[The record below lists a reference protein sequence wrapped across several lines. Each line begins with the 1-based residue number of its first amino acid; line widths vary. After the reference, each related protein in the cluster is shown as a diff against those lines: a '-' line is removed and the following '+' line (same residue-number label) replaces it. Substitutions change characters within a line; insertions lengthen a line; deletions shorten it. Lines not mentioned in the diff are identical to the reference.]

1 MLCVSYFIK
10 KILSYLIKR
19 EEKNNKGKQAKKAKW
34 DYELFEK
41 KAAKVN
47 FFMKSEIYA
56 WQELTPDV
64 FYALL

>member
-1 MLCVSYFIK
+1 MLSC
-10 KILSYLIKR
+10 LIKR
-19 EEKNNKGKQAKKAKW
+19 EEKIIKASKQKKAKW
-34 DYELFEK
+34 DYELSEK

-64 FYALL
+64 FLCSFITSKNL

>member
-1 MLCVSYFIK
+1 M
-10 KILSYLIKR
+10 LSYLIKR
-19 EEKNNKGKQAKKAKW
+19 EEKNNKSKQAKKAKW
-34 DYELFEK
+34 YYALSEN

>member
-1 MLCVSYFIK
+1 M
-10 KILSYLIKR
+10 YLIKK

>member
-1 MLCVSYFIK
+1 MLCVLYFIK
-10 KILSYLIKR
+10 KVISYLIKR

-47 FFMKSEIYA
+47 FFKKSKIYA
-56 WQELTPDV
+56 WQELLPDV